1 MNKNIN
7 KKMINKTL
15 KNIVLLGFAPVIML
29 ASSQSMAVDMYQ
41 YSAGTGPD
49 TSTTDSYVVDNHDP
63 NNNYYYLTGSNVY
76 QDIYGNSFNAA
87 TDMLTTY
94 YGDAFDIFSAAAEA
108 ANYLDYQMFADD
120 NPDAGAGSGGDTTTD
135 DTTVVSGGAVSYN
148 ADDITGTIQNIQN
161 TAIAVMG
168 AFITLGLTV
177 MFYRKIRGLASRG

>member
-1 MNKNIN
+1 
-7 KKMINKTL
+7 MINKTL

-49 TSTTDSYVVDNHDP
+49 TSTTDSYIVDNHDP

-94 YGDAFDIFSAAAEA
+94 YGDSFDVFSAAAEA
-108 ANYLDYQMFADD
+108 ANYLDYQMFIDD

-135 DTTVVSGGAVSYN
+135 STTTTGSVAYN

-177 MFYRKIRGLASRG
+177 MFYRKIRGLASRGW